1 MTKKIVEEIVEHLEV
16 DSVLFDI
23 YEECTIDEMLANVKS
38 TFDDVKEMHPG
49 GEIVVKKSHYGY
61 DGAFDLS
68 FVLKREETEKEYQER
83 FHREESAKQ
92 RALTKQEKAA
102 QKLRDMF
109 DSDEEMMAIL
119 KRLADK

>member
-1 MTKKIVEEIVEHLEV
+1 MSKKIVEEIVEHLEV

-23 YEECTIDEMLANVKS
+23 HEECTIDEMLANVKN
-38 TFDDVKEMHPG
+38 TFNDVKEMHPG

-68 FVLKREETEKEYQER
+68 FVLKREETEEEYQER
-83 FHREESAKQ
+83 LYKEAKAKQ
-92 RALTKQEKAA
+92 RVLDKKEKAA
-102 QKLRDMF
+102 QKLRGMF
-109 DSDEEMMAIL
+109 ESDDEIMAVL

>member
-16 DSVLFDI
+16 DSVLFDV
-23 YEECTIDEMLANVKS
+23 YEECRIDEMLANVKS

-49 GEIVVKKSHYGY
+49 GEIVIKKSHYGY

-68 FVLKREETEKEYQER
+68 FVLKREETEEEYQER
-83 FHREESAKQ
+83 LCKEAKAKQ
-92 RALTKQEKAA
+92 RVLDKKEKAA
-102 QKLRDMF
+102 QKLRGMF
-109 DSDEEMMAIL
+109 ESDDEMMAVL